1 MQLSPDLGDDD
12 IRHLGALCHHVPY
25 AIRLVTAA
33 LSLDLVDVEGS
44 LLGARLYNGSPYAIG
59 PLSVCPVCL

>member
-25 AIRLVTAA
+25 AIRLATSA
-33 LSLDLVDVEGS
+33 LSLDLVDIEGS
-44 LLGARLYNGSPYAIG
+44 LPASTSWR
-59 PLSVCPVCL
+59 VM